1 MRTGT
6 EMQDSAVEG
15 GSGPAVDR
23 PILARLFASTAIW
36 VLLLD
41 IVLVVV
47 FGLLSQERVFWS
59 AENLQALLLAGTQ
72 GFLLAIA
79 LCILMAGGVI
89 DLSLGA
95 NLVLSSVVGGLVI
108 QAIAGPFDPA
118 AASGNAGWAIFAGF
132 IAAVLTGALFGVV
145 NGLIITYLDVNALI
159 ATLGTMGIGTGIA
172 LVITKGGDISGLPT
186 QLQSDI
192 GLRTLLGVVPLPA
205 LVALLLGLVVALM
218 FRFTRLGMRTL
229 AMGSSRSAAER
240 SGIGTRSLVIRLAVL
255 AGAMGGLAG
264 FVDLARFGA
273 TTVAGHPED
282 ALQAIA
288 AVIIGGT
295 LLEGG
300 RVSLFGAFVGTV
312 LAVVLRSGL
321 VVIGVPPFY
330 QLIVVGTVLVIAI
343 AIDRHRFTH
352 TPR

>member
-1 MRTGT
+1 MSHT
-6 EMQDSAVEG
+6 ETRGVEAEG
-15 GSGPAVDR
+15 GSGPAVKR
-23 PILARLFASTAIW
+23 RLWARLFAITATW

-41 IVLVVV
+41 VLLVFV
-47 FGLLSQERVFWS
+47 FGLMSQENVFWS
-59 AENLQALLLAGTQ
+59 GANLQALLLAGTQ

-79 LCILMAGGVI
+79 LCMLMGGGVI

-108 QAIAGPFDPA
+108 QAVAGPLDPSG
-118 AASGNAGWAIFAGF
+118 ASANVGMAMILGLL
-132 IAAVLTGALFGVV
+132 AAVATGMLFGLV
-145 NGLIITYLDVNALI
+145 NGLIISYLDVNALI
-159 ATLGTMGIGTGIA
+159 ATLGTMGIGMGVA
-172 LVITKGGDISGLPT
+172 LVITNGGDITGLPT
-186 QLQSDI
+186 QLQTEI
-192 GLRTLLGVVPLPA
+192 GLRTFFDVLPLPA
-205 LVALLLGLVVALM
+205 LVALSLGVLAALM

-229 AMGSSRSAAER
+229 AMGSSKSAAER
-240 SGIGTRSLVIRLAVL
+240 SGIGTRRLVIRLTMM
-255 AGAMGGLAG
+255 AGALGGLAG

-330 QLIVVGTVLVIAI
+330 QLIVVGAVLVIAI
-343 AIDRHRFTH
+343 AIDRHRFKRAT
-352 TPR
+352 R